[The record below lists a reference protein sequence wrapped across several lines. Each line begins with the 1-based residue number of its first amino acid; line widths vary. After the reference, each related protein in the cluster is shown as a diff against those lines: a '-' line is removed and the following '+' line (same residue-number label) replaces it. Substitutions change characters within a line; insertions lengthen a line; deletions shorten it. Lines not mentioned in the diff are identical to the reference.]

1 MDLIDGLK
9 FEKNVYLPNELAKS
23 RKWDLLKKWEVLFN
37 NTNSQEL
44 VWKTVFFDLEWD
56 YFCSNH
62 LTRLEVNTEKIMP
75 EYLTLILN
83 WYWKKKVFYNT
94 CTNWN
99 NQSWIWTDLLSSFKI
114 PLPLLEVQQE
124 IVETM
129 DRVINTKK
137 RLENE
142 ADMMLAGTDDWLLGE
157 LGIEKEEKE
166 EKKVFVVN
174 SLDARWCPLSAEFFS
189 DFWKRQKDSLPL
201 SEIADINP
209 SRNVSFDKNKNIPYV
224 WLPETDDGQVKEV
237 LMRPFSE
244 IWARNIIKKWD
255 ILFARIEPSIFNKKY
270 IFVDDLRG
278 NDFAFT
284 STEFYVL
291 EGKKGVVNQ
300 KYLYYLLFSNPV
312 YSQFSGKTTGS
323 TGRRRLDR
331 QVFEN
336 IQIPLPPLHEQERI
350 AEYISSIIETA
361 RVKRDEARR
370 IYEEARKEVE
380 KMMLD
385 N

>member
-1 MDLIDGLK
+1 M
-9 FEKNVYLPNELAKS
+9 
-23 RKWDLLKKWEVLFN
+23 
-37 NTNSQEL
+37 
-44 VWKTVFFDLEWD
+44 
-56 YFCSNH
+56 
-62 LTRLEVNTEKIMP
+62 
-75 EYLTLILN
+75 
-83 WYWKKKVFYNT
+83 
-94 CTNWN
+94 
-99 NQSWIWTDLLSSFKI
+99 
-114 PLPLLEVQQE
+114 
-124 IVETM
+124 
-129 DRVINTKK
+129 
-137 RLENE
+137 
-142 ADMMLAGTDDWLLGE
+142 
-157 LGIEKEEKE
+157 
-166 EKKVFVVN
+166 
-174 SLDARWCPLSAEFFS
+174 
-189 DFWKRQKDSLPL
+189 
-201 SEIADINP
+201 
-209 SRNVSFDKNKNIPYV
+209 
-224 WLPETDDGQVKEV
+224 
-237 LMRPFSE
+237 
-244 IWARNIIKKWD
+244 
-255 ILFARIEPSIFNKKY
+255 
-270 IFVDDLRG
+270 DDLRG